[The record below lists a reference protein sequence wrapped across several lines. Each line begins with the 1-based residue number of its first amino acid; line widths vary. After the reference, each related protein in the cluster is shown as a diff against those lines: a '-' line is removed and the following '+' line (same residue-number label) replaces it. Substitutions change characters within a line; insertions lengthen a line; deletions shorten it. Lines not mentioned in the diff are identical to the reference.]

1 MGGKKANRVRK
12 TLRESFQAVRT
23 WQLIIILIP
32 LIFFTATLL
41 RFDHLRMVELRQEV
55 LDADLIGESDE
66 EIAEKLNNLKEFV
79 YSHTVI
85 NVVESNG
92 IQSIIFGTGPF
103 YLEQQYIRA
112 ANAAIEEASSGLVDD
127 SNPNGNIYAAVAA
140 ICQPQAIANG
150 WAWSDQG
157 YLDCWTSE
165 LAKYPETDITDNTL
179 TANIPS
185 TSLYRHNYAS
195 PIISGT
201 PAGFAII
208 ACVILMLII
217 LVRIIIWLVL
227 KIALFFLK
235 NS

>member
-1 MGGKKANRVRK
+1 MGGKKSNQIRK
-12 TLRESFQAVRT
+12 SLKESFRAVRT

-32 LIFFTATLL
+32 LVFFTATLL
-41 RFDHLRMVELRQEV
+41 RFDHLRMVELRTAV
-55 LDADLIGESDE
+55 LEADQAGGDE
-66 EIAEKLNNLKEFV
+66 LIAERLNTLKEFV

-85 NVVESNG
+85 NVIESNG
-92 IQSIIFGTGPF
+92 MQSIIFGTGPF

-157 YLDCWTSE
+157 YLDCWTTE
-165 LAKYPETDITDNTL
+165 LAKYPETDIADNTL

-185 TSLYRHNYAS
+185 TSLYRHAYSS
-195 PIISGT
+195 PIISWT

-208 ACVILMLII
+208 ACVILIVII
-217 LVRIIIWLVL
+217 LVRIIIWCVL
-227 KIALFFLK
+227 KVALIFL
-235 NS
+235 SRS